1 VLASPSNCGY
11 VYFSFSSVSVWFTH
25 FAAITVFL
33 VVWAFYDCI
42 MCLAFTD
49 NFICPK
55 SALILIHP
63 LLLPVN

>member
-11 VYFSFSSVSVWFTH
+11 VYFSFSSVS
-25 FAAITVFL
+25 
-33 VVWAFYDCI
+33 VWAFYDCI